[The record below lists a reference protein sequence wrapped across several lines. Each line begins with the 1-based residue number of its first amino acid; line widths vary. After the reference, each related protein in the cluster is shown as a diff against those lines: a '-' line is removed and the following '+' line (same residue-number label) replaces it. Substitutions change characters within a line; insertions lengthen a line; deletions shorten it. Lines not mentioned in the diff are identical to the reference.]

1 MNPGMSRQVKHAQ
14 HVGPALEPAP
24 AAPEWSVSALDGVA
38 VEPGVAPSDG
48 PRFWRDAL
56 RRRMLALADV
66 LAASTAAVAAT
77 DAGADLA
84 WALLAV
90 PVWILLAK
98 LFGLYDRDHRALRH
112 ITLDEVGAIATWA
125 GAGVATTA
133 LFLSLTPAD
142 PLGPGAVV
150 FSFAIAAMAGFT
162 LRAAARWLWRRLT
175 PPERT
180 AVVGDGDLARSIRRK
195 LRLFSD
201 MHLRLVD
208 PEPDATELDGVGA
221 GLDRIVLASP
231 SAETTRVA
239 ELAAACREHGVKLSV
254 VSPLRGRSRPA
265 GSLTRVADL
274 PVLEYETWDV
284 SRSTMLLKRIFDLTF
299 GSLLMLVTLP
309 LLPVIA
315 LAIRVETRGSVIFAQ
330 TRAGL
335 DGEPFRLFKFRT
347 MVADAEHRLGEL
359 VTIDEL
365 AEPMFKFANDPRVTR
380 VGRLL
385 RRYSLDE
392 LPQLVNV
399 LRGEMSIV
407 GPRPEQI
414 DLVERYRPEHRFRL
428 AVKPGLTGPMQVFGR
443 GDLTFAERLEVE
455 LDYVERVSLARDL
468 RILAETVPAIIR
480 GTGAY

>member
-1 MNPGMSRQVKHAQ
+1 M
-14 HVGPALEPAP
+14 LEPAP
-24 AAPEWSVSALDGVA
+24 PAREPIVSALDGIA
-38 VEPGVAPSDG
+38 VEPRFAPADG

-56 RRRMLALADV
+56 RRRMLAFADL
-66 LAASTAAVAAT
+66 LAASIAAVAAT
-77 DAGADLA
+77 GAGPDLA

-90 PVWILLAK
+90 PVWILIAK

-125 GAGVATTA
+125 GAGTATSA

-142 PLGPGAVV
+142 PLGAGAVMV
-150 FSFAIAAMAGFT
+150 SWAVAAAAGFT

-208 PEPDATELDGVGA
+208 PEPGAGSDAEGVVA

-231 SAETTRVA
+231 SADVERGA
-239 ELAAACREHGVKLSV
+239 ALATACREHGVKLNV

-284 SRSTMLLKRIFDLTF
+284 SRSTMLLKRVFDLAF
-299 GSLLMLVTLP
+299 GALLLLVTLP
-309 LLPVIA
+309 LLPLIA
-315 LAIRVETRGSVIFAQ
+315 FAIRVESRGSVIFAQ

-335 DGEPFRLFKFRT
+335 DGEPFRIFKFRT
-347 MVADAEHRLGEL
+347 MVADAELRLGEI
-359 VTIDEL
+359 VRIDEL

-380 VGRLL
+380 VGRFL

-399 LRGEMSIV
+399 LRGEMSVV

-414 DLVERYRPEHRFRL
+414 ELVERYRPEHRFRL

-443 GDLTFAERLEVE
+443 GELTFAERLEVE